1 MREVVSEQ
9 KTEAELEEIKKLK
22 ELFKKVQGL
31 PLLSILFCMEQRG

>member
-9 KTEAELEEIKKLK
+9 KTEAELAERLR